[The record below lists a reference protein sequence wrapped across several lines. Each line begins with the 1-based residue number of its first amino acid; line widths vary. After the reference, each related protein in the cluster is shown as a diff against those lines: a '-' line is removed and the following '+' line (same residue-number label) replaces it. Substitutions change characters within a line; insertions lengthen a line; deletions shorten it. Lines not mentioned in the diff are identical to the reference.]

1 MATCVNQSSLQFT
14 RKLNWS
20 KGLTVDEYHQCLV
33 HVCVGGRGGKG
44 IFSGRSRGES
54 RGPHLPPSDLR
65 VFSLLVGSQ
74 NYFREGLHLTTQLEV

>member
-1 MATCVNQSSLQFT
+1 MATCVNLFSSIHQKV
-14 RKLNWS
+14 KLA

-44 IFSGRSRGES
+44 IFSGRSRGGS
-54 RGPHLPPSDLR
+54 GGPHLPPSDLR
-65 VFSLLVGSQ
+65 VFSLLVRSQ